1 MIKNIIGRFDNEKNV
16 LITGCSSGLG
26 LALTQYY
33 LDNGFKVYGI
43 SRNKP
48 NLNDKNFIF
57 KEFDLSKIDSISTE
71 LTPFIDTI
79 SEIEIVYL
87 NAGILGD
94 IKEMKYQSVNDIKK
108 ALDINVFANKEI
120 LDILS
125 QQKVN
130 NIIAISS
137 GASKNGSK
145 GWGAYSLSKATLNML
160 INLYSKEMLE
170 TKILAVAPGVIE
182 TPMTDVIR
190 FDVDDSIFTSA
201 KILKSGEIQQPLD
214 AAMRLDEV
222 INRANEFESGS
233 FIDVRNI

>member
-1 MIKNIIGRFDNEKNV
+1 MKKNI

-33 LDNGFKVYGI
+33 LDNDFTVYGI

-48 NLNDKNFIF
+48 NIDNKNFIF
-57 KEFDLSKIDSISTE
+57 KEFDLSKLDSIGTK
-71 LTPFIDTI
+71 LTPFIDEI
-79 SEIEIVYL
+79 GEIEIVYL

-94 IKEMKYQSVNDIKK
+94 IKEMKHQAVDDIKK
-108 ALDINVFANKEI
+108 ALDINVFANKEL

-125 QQKVN
+125 QQKVS

-137 GASKNGSK
+137 GAAKNGSK

-214 AAMRLDEV
+214 AAMRLDNV
-222 INRANEFESGS
+222 VKRANEFESGS

>member
-1 MIKNIIGRFDNEKNV
+1 MKKNV

-48 NLNDKNFIF
+48 NIDDKNFIF